1 MFFLTCKV
9 LLVIEEKEEREVG
22 SLTTL
27 RFYSL
32 LTIMYSLFYMFLKH
46 LYDIFKHYGGLVRSC
61 TNLCH
66 YI

>member
-9 LLVIEEKEEREVG
+9 LLVIEEKEERDVG

-32 LTIMYSLFYMFLKH
+32 LTIMYSLFYVLEA
-46 LYDIFKHYGGLVRSC
+46 LV
-61 TNLCH
+61 
-66 YI
+66 